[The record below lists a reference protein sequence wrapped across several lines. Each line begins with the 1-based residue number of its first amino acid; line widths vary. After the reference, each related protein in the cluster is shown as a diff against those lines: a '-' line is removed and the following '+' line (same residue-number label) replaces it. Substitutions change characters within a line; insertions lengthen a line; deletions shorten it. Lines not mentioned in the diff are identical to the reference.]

1 MYGILGYR
9 LGSEHTPNALLH
21 RAGEELAA
29 DPTEAEVPGAASDAV
44 GPFLLRVAVARIC
57 L

>member
-9 LGSEHTPNALLH
+9 LGSEHAPNALLH